1 MSEDPHL
8 TSRLVVEFV
17 RGAQEGPKTSAAEA
31 QQPRALQVG
40 MCCKHFAG
48 YDVEGGS
55 SATHNDRYTFNAT
68 IGGRDLWE
76 TYLPAFKACTVEAG
90 ATHVMCSYNQ
100 LNGVPTCATPGLLT
114 EILRTQWKW
123 DGFVV
128 SDYDGTISVTLC
140 VSVCHDVCVCVC
152 VWTVG
157 ECGWVNVW
165 VWVVGREAVGLR

>member
-31 QQPRALQVG
+31 QHPRALQVG

-114 EILRTQWKW
+114 ESLRMQWKW

-128 SDYDGTISVTLC
+128 SDYDGTISVTM
-140 VSVCHDVCVCVC
+140 CVCVSANS
-152 VWTVG
+152 
-157 ECGWVNVW
+157 GWVNVW
-165 VWVVGREAVGLR
+165 VWVVGGEAVGLRC